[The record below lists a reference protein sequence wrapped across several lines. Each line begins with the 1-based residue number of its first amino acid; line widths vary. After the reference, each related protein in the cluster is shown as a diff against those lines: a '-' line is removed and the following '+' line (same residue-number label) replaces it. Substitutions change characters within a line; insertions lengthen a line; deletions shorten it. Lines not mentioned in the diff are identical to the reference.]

1 MRILREMNAYK
12 RDLKRIK
19 KSGSCSLDDILS
31 IIVLLLHD
39 SSLPEHLRDH
49 SLSGPYGKFKA
60 RECHLKPDLLLIY
73 AKPENEL
80 HLLRIGS
87 HSELFG

>member
-19 KSGSCSLDDILS
+19 KSGLCSLDDILS

-39 SSLPEHLRDH
+39 SSLPEYLRDH
-49 SLSGPYGKFKA
+49 SLSGPYGKLKA
-60 RECHLKPDLLLIY
+60 RECHLKPDVLFIY
-73 AKPENEL
+73 AKPNNEL
-80 HLLRIGS
+80 HLL
-87 HSELFG
+87 